1 MEICSI
7 MSLLSTT
14 GNQDADSS
22 QHRHRQSA
30 GKIKIVT
37 QENDDTERILELS

>member
-7 MSLLSTT
+7 ISLLSTT
-14 GNQDADSS
+14 GNQDADRS
-22 QHRHRQSA
+22 QHWQSA

-37 QENDDTERILELS
+37 QENDDTEMILELS